1 MTLRLCFVKLFC
13 AEVDLQHSAIWM
25 AGVYLMLLM
34 QFFENK
40 VAVELTRSEFV
51 EAQEVG
57 IMPSL
62 LPCLISLLFFFG
74 NFAFLG
80 KWGVG
85 GEWLANFYLHLCQFL
100 GFLFRCKYTI
110 WYSCLRL
117 ILKFFIAIYEMI

>member
-62 LPCLISLLFFFG
+62 LPCLICLLFFFE
-74 NFAFLG
+74 NFAFLR

-85 GEWLANFYLHLCQFL
+85 GGMAYQLLSISLSIFGLSVQMQIHCPVFMLEFNIKIL
-100 GFLFRCKYTI
+100 
-110 WYSCLRL
+110 YSN
-117 ILKFFIAIYEMI
+117 I

>member
-1 MTLRLCFVKLFC
+1 MKLFC

-62 LPCLISLLFFFG
+62 LPCLICLLFFFE

-85 GEWLANFYLHLCQFL
+85 GEWLANFYLYLCQFL
-100 GFLFRCKYTI
+100 GFLFRCKYTVR
-110 WYSCLRL
+110 YSCLSL
-117 ILKFFIAIYEMI
+117 TLKFFIAIYEMV

>member
-1 MTLRLCFVKLFC
+1 MKCFL

-57 IMPSL
+57 IMPPL
-62 LPCLISLLFFFG
+62 LPCLITYLFLLWKFFFLDLG
-74 NFAFLG
+74 GGGGCDFFFFFFFYFFFFFL
-80 KWGVG
+80 K
-85 GEWLANFYLHLCQFL
+85 
-100 GFLFRCKYTI
+100 R
-110 WYSCLRL
+110 R
-117 ILKFFIAIYEMI
+117 